1 MITGSK
7 QACDSFSADG
17 SGARAALYYSSPKKL
32 YGWGSEELVTRFLPR
47 SPAAL
52 PPDTK
57 QIEPGLSDPQ
67 RKTDH
72 CLKIRLISSSNAC
85 LKILASLKE

>member
-32 YGWGSEELVTRFLPR
+32 YGWGSEELVTGFFLEALLHYRLTR
-47 SPAAL
+47 S
-52 PPDTK
+52 K
-57 QIEPGLSDPQ
+57 
-67 RKTDH
+67 
-72 CLKIRLISSSNAC
+72 
-85 LKILASLKE
+85 